1 MTSTMCNCTTR
12 CSLKTAPGRAAL
24 PPGTRGQLWSQAHP
38 ALLPSSP
45 PAVEGSGQPK
55 WKVWV
60 GKRCEMETKNKKD
73 VQVTRTLVNVP
84 SVWTGGCDQWP
95 WAMDCETL
103 VPSALGQP
111 GFTEGP
117 PGPPPCSQNLV
128 QWSWDSPPYFL
139 LFKRVKTKGKKVQKE
154 NLSENNTSFKE

>member
-1 MTSTMCNCTTR
+1 MFTPKQESPIMLEDETVHIGTQKSRVYCSLPRKKVSSCGLLDSRRWSVTSTMSKCTAR
-12 CSLKTAPGRAAL
+12 CSLKTAPGRAVL

-45 PAVEGSGQPK
+45 PAVDGSGQPK

-60 GKRCEMETKNKKD
+60 GKRREMETKHKKD
-73 VQVTRTLVNVP
+73 VQMTRTLVNIP

-111 GFTEGP
+111 SFT
-117 PGPPPCSQNLV
+117 
-128 QWSWDSPPYFL
+128 
-139 LFKRVKTKGKKVQKE
+139 
-154 NLSENNTSFKE
+154 